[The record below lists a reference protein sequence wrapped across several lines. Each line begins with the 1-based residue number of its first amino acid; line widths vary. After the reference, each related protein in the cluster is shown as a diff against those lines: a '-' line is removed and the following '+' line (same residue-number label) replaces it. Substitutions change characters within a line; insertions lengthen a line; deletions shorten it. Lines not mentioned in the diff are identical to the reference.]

1 MVVFANASEADCV
14 QNLLSRVRPRNPRRP
29 RSPIICYNVQA
40 TPDTAAAVDYHPGRF
55 STKKKSKRLA
65 FKEASVG
72 AVVVP
77 RVSGYRQQGKIQH
90 TCRVRVRARRG
101 RGKSQWGL
109 RTPLSSPGGLVSLH
123 VTAARQRRKRNTV
136 HSLVVSTYSSSMW
149 YLSRSLVAEA
159 ALRRKRRRFC
169 ILRARCSLPFAC
181 GTVTGSSAQPIRRK
195 TRYTGVRPLFS
206 RTRSQFHARSPQLLS
221 RGEDAFSQYGVCF
234 VVAGE
239 CSDQFP
245 GALET

>member
-1 MVVFANASEADCV
+1 MRLKLIVCKIYCLVYGQETHGG
-14 QNLLSRVRPRNPRRP
+14 QGP
-29 RSPIICYNVQA
+29 RSCYNVQA
-40 TPDTAAAVDYHPGRF
+40 TPDTAAVDYHPGRF

-90 TCRVRVRARRG
+90 ICRVRVRARRG

-123 VTAARQRRKRNTV
+123 VTAARQRKRNTV
-136 HSLVVSTYSSSMW
+136 HSSTRTCSSFMW

-195 TRYTGVRPLFS
+195 TRHTGVRPLFS